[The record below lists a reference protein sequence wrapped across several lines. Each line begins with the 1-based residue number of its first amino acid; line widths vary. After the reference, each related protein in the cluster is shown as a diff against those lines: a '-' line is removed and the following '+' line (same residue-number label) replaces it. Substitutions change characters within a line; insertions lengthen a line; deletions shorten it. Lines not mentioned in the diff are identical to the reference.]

1 MKSNRRCFK
10 CNEKLTRGGKV
21 ETERFKLEFFDCLD
35 CRKLYVLETNSN
47 GESEFYEEE

>member
-1 MKSNRRCFK
+1 MKSNRRCLK
-10 CNEKLTRGGKV
+10 CDRPLTCTGGTV
-21 ETERFKLEFFDCLD
+21 TERFRLEFFDCLD